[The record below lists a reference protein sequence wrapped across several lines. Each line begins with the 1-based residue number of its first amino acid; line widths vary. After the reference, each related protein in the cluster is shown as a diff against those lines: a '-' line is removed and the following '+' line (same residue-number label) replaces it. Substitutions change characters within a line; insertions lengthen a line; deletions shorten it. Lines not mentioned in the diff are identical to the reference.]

1 MTPTW
6 KAVIGVIL
14 IFILG
19 WFGGALTTIAIAKR
33 TAVALTQR
41 NPEAL
46 ANTLERLTTRGLALS
61 ADQKEQLHAV
71 IVQNLRARMD
81 LQKQIQPQVKAL
93 NRQAMQQIDALLTAD
108 QQQRFHDNLVV
119 FKSRF
124 GRNPFSVGPED
135 RVSASAPAS
144 PAIGASTNAP
154 ATTN

>member
-19 WFGGALTTIAIAKR
+19 WFGGALTTLAIAKHA
-33 TAVALTQR
+33 AVALTQR

-46 ANTLERLTTRGLALS
+46 ATTLERLTTRDLGLS
-61 ADQKEQLHAV
+61 ADQKEQLHALFL
-71 IVQNLRARMD
+71 QNLRERID

-93 NRQAMQQIDALLTAD
+93 NRQTMQQIDALLTAD
-108 QQQRFHDNLVV
+108 QQQRFRDNLMV

-135 RVSASAPAS
+135 KVSASAPPS
-144 PAIGASTNAP
+144 PALGSSTNAP